1 MRLPVMRKPS
11 EALWMELTKMMSL
24 TLIETNFRYGAGDDL
39 VAGPFKCMNLVEP
52 RTIQAYRSQLLATII
67 QYTSF

>member
-1 MRLPVMRKPS
+1 
-11 EALWMELTKMMSL
+11 MMSL

-39 VAGPFKCMNLVEP
+39 VVGPFKCMNLVEP